1 MNWKT
6 WLQGL
11 ISAIISGA
19 ATSVTMIIVDP
30 QTFNFDQGL
39 KKVGI
44 VALVS
49 GLVSAAN
56 FLKQSPLPK
65 E

>member
-19 ATSVTMIIVDP
+19 ATSITMIIVDP
-30 QTFNFDQGL
+30 QTFNFQEGIA
-39 KKVGI
+39 KVGT